1 MHRRTCHGGV
11 LQQDAQRAHQEG
23 HQYYL
28 GGTRGWFC
36 PALLTSFWPM
46 PRGSACRPSG
56 TSDFVLSETPASD
69 ARFCGRLRAGLAVC
83 LRVDHTFP
91 RDVKPVPHCLQ
102 ELRVAAN
109 PPDPATAALCRDHR
123 DVVIFPALW
132 FHPFVILITCS

>member
-1 MHRRTCHGGV
+1 MEVSSSRTPSGHTRKATSITWGGPGGGFALPFSPHSGRCRGALHAGPVAPVTLCSLRPQPVMH
-11 LQQDAQRAHQEG
+11 
-23 HQYYL
+23 
-28 GGTRGWFC
+28 
-36 PALLTSFWPM
+36 
-46 PRGSACRPSG
+46 GSAAGSG
-56 TSDFVLSETPASD
+56 
-69 ARFCGRLRAGLAVC
+69 AGLAVC